1 MGGFTTAL
9 LDQGTGAVRG
19 LDESVIIPP
28 RRLHLTLGVMSL
40 SPDDDARA
48 TTADTDRV
56 KTPAEAV
63 ALLSGLRPRIMDI
76 LGSRKLRVRLER
88 MEVMKPERGDS
99 SRAHVLW
106 VGPGEEG
113 AGTLREVCGA
123 CVLRLYLDLDFDG
136 STDLVNR
143 TFVDAGFVPDDH
155 HRALKVRVW
164 VVLLLNY
171 YVPGG
176 LMGLRKVALHDYQ
189 YDIQETTPKGR
200 STGTVLVF

>member
-1 MGGFTTAL
+1 
-9 LDQGTGAVRG
+9 
-19 LDESVIIPP
+19 
-28 RRLHLTLGVMSL
+28 MSL

-76 LGSRKLRVRLER
+76 LGSSKLRVRLER
-88 MEVMKPERGDS
+88 MEVMKPERGDL

-106 VGPGEEG
+106 VGPREEE

-155 HRALKVRVW
+155 HRPLKVRVW
-164 VVLLLNY
+164 VVLLPNY
-171 YVPGG
+171 YVLGG

-189 YDIQETTPKGR
+189 YDIQETTPKRR